1 MAAGVETRKL
11 EIADLI
17 ALLPDAEVKPR
28 SK

>member
-1 MAAGVETRKL
+1 MAAGVETRKF

-17 ALLPDAEVKPR
+17 ALLPDSETKVG